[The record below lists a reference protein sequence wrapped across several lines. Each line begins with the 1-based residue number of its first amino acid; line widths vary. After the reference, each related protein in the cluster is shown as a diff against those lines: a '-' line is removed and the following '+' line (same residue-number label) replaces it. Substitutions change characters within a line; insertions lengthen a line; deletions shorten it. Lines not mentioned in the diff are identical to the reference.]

1 MENINQRIEDLENS
15 FKQLN
20 AEQYKTTETLN
31 AVLSELQS
39 LKSSLRKDAAA
50 PQTEVPFVRRST
62 SFVPPA
68 KKQVTAATNTIRK
81 DQLENLIG
89 SNIIN
94 KIGIL
99 VTVVGV
105 FIGAKYAIEKELIS
119 ATTRIILGYGVA
131 AVLCLLAYRLK
142 AKYIDYS
149 AVLMSG
155 SISIIYF
162 ITYIAHSFYQLFPQP
177 IAFGLMLFTTVFVV
191 SMSIWYNRKI
201 IALLGQVG
209 AYAIPFLLSTGNENL
224 PLLYGYLSIIN
235 IGLLFLS
242 FKRDWKLIYQLA
254 FGFSWFIFAFS
265 FLNAKNLAAGFSTNL
280 IFLFVNFIIFY
291 TAFLANKII
300 KKELYALTEI
310 AILLINAIA
319 FFLLG
324 YYLIDNAFDNEDYLT
339 LFTLANA
346 LVHLII
352 GERIKWLKLA
362 DETVTLFILGLGLAF
377 FTLSIPIHFEGNTI
391 TVLWAVEA
399 VFLCYIGFT
408 KKRESYLILSIALLL
423 LTLGSL
429 LIDWKQDYDPDAPIS
444 IATKPFL
451 NANFLSSLFVCICF
465 GIISS
470 LSIKFSLWKNSLV
483 HSILTVAVP
492 FAFILLTYLGIFQE
506 IDLAWNVYMINHV
519 SEALKSCK
527 ILSLQGF
534 SIGYLCFWLWLN
546 WQYFKEKHLAT
557 ILVIVG
563 LYALFIAL
571 IGGLTEISILR
582 DLYVQ
587 KKSGNMLFMLGI
599 RYGYFLLIAA
609 LILGIISNLKTFS
622 PSPKTTISSALIFN
636 TTLLVLLC
644 NEFIHWMDIGGYSNQ
659 YKLGLS
665 IIFAVYA
672 LALVING
679 ISKKLKHIRMG
690 GIILFGITLCK
701 VLFYDLSS
709 LSTISKTIVLIVLG
723 VIMLIASFLYNKFK
737 DSIFGNEAETIADK
751 GL

>member
-15 FKQLN
+15 IKQLN
-20 AEQYKTTETLN
+20 ADQGRTTETLN
-31 AVLSELQS
+31 AVLAELQS
-39 LKSSLRKDAAA
+39 LKTSLQKDAAA
-50 PQTEVPFVRRST
+50 PQAEVPFVRRST
-62 SFVPPA
+62 SFVPPV
-68 KKQVTAATNTIRK
+68 KKQVPASTTNARR

-119 ATTRIILGYGVA
+119 ATTRIILGYGIA
-131 AVLCLLAYRLK
+131 AILCVLAYRLK

-155 SISIIYF
+155 SIAIMYF
-162 ITYIAHSFYQLFPQP
+162 ITYIAHSFYNLFPQP
-177 IAFGLMLFTTVFVV
+177 VAFGLMLFTTIFVV

-242 FKRDWKLIYQLA
+242 FKRDWKLIYEFA
-254 FGFSWFIFAFS
+254 FGFSWFIFFAS
-265 FLNAKNLAAGFSTNL
+265 FLNAKNLAAEFSTNL
-280 IFLFVNFIIFY
+280 IFLLVNFVIFY

-300 KKELYALTEI
+300 KKELYSLPEI
-310 AILLINAIA
+310 SILLINAVA

-324 YYLIDNAFDNEDYLT
+324 YYLINTSFDNKHYLT

-346 LVHLII
+346 LVHLVI
-352 GERIKWLKLA
+352 GDRIRWLKLA
-362 DETVTLFILGLGLAF
+362 DESVTLFILGLGLAF

-399 VFLCYIGFT
+399 VFLCYTGLT

-423 LTLGSL
+423 LTLGSM
-429 LIDWKQDYDPDAPIS
+429 LIDWKQDYAPDATIS
-444 IATKPFL
+444 IATKSFL

-465 GIISS
+465 GVISS
-470 LSIKFSLWKNSLV
+470 LSIKYAKIEQGLV
-483 HSILTVAVP
+483 KTILTVALP
-492 FAFILLTYLGIFQE
+492 LAFILLTYCCIVQE
-506 IDLAWNVYMINHV
+506 IDLAWTVYMINHA
-519 SEALKSCK
+519 SESLNSFKL
-527 ILSLQGF
+527 LSLQGF
-534 SIGYLCFWLWLN
+534 SIGYVSIWLWLN
-546 WQYFKEKHLAT
+546 WQFFKEKHLST
-557 ILVIVG
+557 ILVILG
-563 LYALFIAL
+563 LYALFLAM
-571 IGGLTEISILR
+571 IGGLTEIGILR
-582 DLYVQ
+582 DLYIQ
-587 KKSGNMLFMLGI
+587 NKSANIMSMLGI
-599 RYGYFLLIAA
+599 RYGYFMLIAV
-609 LILGIISNLKTFS
+609 LVLGVISNLKTFL
-622 PSPKTTISSALIFN
+622 PSANITKLIALVFN

-672 LALVING
+672 LALVITG

-737 DSIFGNEAETIADK
+737 DSIFGNEAETMVDK
-751 GL
+751 G

>member
-15 FKQLN
+15 VKQLN
-20 AEQYKTTETLN
+20 AEQGRTTETLN
-31 AVLSELQS
+31 AVLAELQS
-39 LKSSLRKDAAA
+39 LKTSLQKDAAA
-50 PQTEVPFVRRST
+50 QQTEVPFVRRST
-62 SFVPPA
+62 SSVPPPKKQVPPA
-68 KKQVTAATNTIRK
+68 TNNARK

-119 ATTRIILGYGVA
+119 ATTRIILGYGIA
-131 AVLCLLAYRLK
+131 AILCVLAYRLK

-162 ITYIAHSFYQLFPQP
+162 ITYIAHSFYHLFPQP
-177 IAFGLMLFTTVFVV
+177 IAFGLMLFTTAFVV

-242 FKRDWKLIYQLA
+242 FKRDWKLIYQVA
-254 FGFSWFIFAFS
+254 FGFSWFIFFVS
-265 FLNAKNLAAGFSTNL
+265 FVNAKNLAAGFSSNL
-280 IFLFVNFIIFY
+280 IFLLVNFLIFY
-291 TAFLANKII
+291 TAFLVNKMI
-300 KKELYALTEI
+300 KKELYALAEI

-324 YYLIDNAFDNEDYLT
+324 YYLINNAFDNEHFLT
-339 LFTLANA
+339 LFTLGNA
-346 LVHLII
+346 LIHLVI

-362 DETVTLFILGLGLAF
+362 DETVTLFILGLGLTF
-377 FTLSIPIHFEGNTI
+377 FTVSIPIHFEGNTI

-399 VFLCYIGFT
+399 VLLCYIGIT
-408 KKRESYLILSIALLL
+408 KKQEAYQILSIALLL

-429 LIDWKQDYDPDAPIS
+429 LIDWKQDYAVDTPIS
-444 IATKPFL
+444 VAIKPFL

-465 GIISS
+465 GVIGR
-470 LSIKFSLWKNSLV
+470 LSIKYAKIEQGLV
-483 HSILTVAVP
+483 KSVLTVAVP
-492 FAFILLTYLGIFQE
+492 LVFILLTYFNFFQE
-506 IDLAWNVYMINHV
+506 IELGWRIYQISHA
-519 SEALKSCK
+519 SEALNSFKL
-527 ILSLQGF
+527 LSLQGF
-534 SIGYLCFWLWLN
+534 SIGYVSIWLWLN
-546 WQYFKEKHLAT
+546 RQYFKEKHLAT
-557 ILVIVG
+557 ILAIVG

-571 IGGLTEISILR
+571 IGGLTEIGILR
-582 DLYVQ
+582 DLYIQ
-587 KKSGNMLFMLGI
+587 NKSINTVSMLGI

-609 LILGIISNLKTFS
+609 LVLGVTSNLKTFL
-622 PSPKTTISSALIFN
+622 PSPNITKLIALVFN
-636 TTLLVLLC
+636 STLLVLLC
-644 NEFIHWMDIGGYSNQ
+644 NEIIHWMDIGGYSNQ

-672 LALVING
+672 LALVITG

-737 DSIFGNEAETIADK
+737 DSIFGNEAETIVEK
-751 GL
+751 G

>member
-15 FKQLN
+15 LKQLN
-20 AEQYKTTETLN
+20 AEQDRTTETLN
-31 AVLSELQS
+31 MVLAELQS
-39 LKSSLRKDAAA
+39 LKTSLQKDAGS

-68 KKQVTAATNTIRK
+68 KKQVPTATTNFRK

-131 AVLCLLAYRLK
+131 AILCVLAYRLK

-155 SISIIYF
+155 SIAIIYF
-162 ITYIAHSFYQLFPQP
+162 ITYIAHSFYHLFPQP

-209 AYAIPFLLSTGNENL
+209 AYSIPFLLSTGNENL

-242 FKRDWKLIYQLA
+242 FKRDWKIIYQVA
-254 FGFSWFIFAFS
+254 FGFSWFIFLAS
-265 FLNAKNLAAGFSTNL
+265 FVNALNLAIGFTYNL
-280 IFLFVNFIIFY
+280 IFLFINFIIFY

-300 KKELYALTEI
+300 KKELYALSEI

-324 YYLIDNAFDNEDYLT
+324 YYLINNAFDNEHFLT
-339 LFTLANA
+339 LFTLGNA
-346 LVHLII
+346 LIHLVI

-362 DETVTLFILGLGLAF
+362 DESVTLFILGLGLTF
-377 FTLSIPIHFEGNTI
+377 FTVSIPIHFEGNTI

-399 VFLCYIGFT
+399 VLLCYIGIT
-408 KKRESYLILSIALLL
+408 KKREAYLILSIALLF

-429 LIDWKQDYDPDAPIS
+429 LIDWKQDYAPDATIS
-444 IATKPFL
+444 IAIKPFL

-465 GIISS
+465 GVISS
-470 LSIKFSLWKNSLV
+470 LSIKYSQSEQGLV
-483 HSILTVAVP
+483 KSILTAAVP
-492 FAFILLTYLGIFQE
+492 LVFILLTYLNFLQE
-506 IDLAWNVYMINHV
+506 IELGWRIYQINHL
-519 SEALKSCK
+519 SESLNSFKL
-527 ILSLQGF
+527 LSLQGF
-534 SIGYLCFWLWLN
+534 SIGYVSIWLWLN
-546 WQYFKEKHLAT
+546 WQFFKEKHLGT

-571 IGGLTEISILR
+571 IGGLTEIGILR
-582 DLYVQ
+582 DLYIQ
-587 KKSGNMLFMLGI
+587 SKSINTASMLGI

-609 LILGIISNLKTFS
+609 LVLGIAYNLKTFLAS
-622 PSPKTTISSALIFN
+622 ANTTKLIALVFN

-644 NEFIHWMDIGGYSNQ
+644 NEFIYWMDIGGYSNQ

-665 IIFAVYA
+665 IIFALYA
-672 LALVING
+672 LALVITG

-709 LSTISKTIVLIVLG
+709 LSTISKTVVLIVLG

-737 DSIFGNEAETIADK
+737 DSIFGNESETNIDK
-751 GL
+751 N

>member
-1 MENINQRIEDLENS
+1 MMENINQRIEDLENS

-20 AEQYKTTETLN
+20 AEQGRTTETLN
-31 AVLSELQS
+31 AVLAELQS
-39 LKSSLRKDAAA
+39 LKASLQKDAAA

-62 SFVPPA
+62 PLVPPA
-68 KKQVTAATNTIRK
+68 KKQVPTSTSSFRK

-105 FIGAKYAIEKELIS
+105 FIGTKYAIEKELIS

-131 AVLCLLAYRLK
+131 AILCVLAYRLK

-162 ITYIAHSFYQLFPQP
+162 ITYIAHSFYHLFPQP
-177 IAFGLMLFTTVFVV
+177 IAFGLMLFTTAFVV

-242 FKRDWKLIYQLA
+242 FKRDWKLIYQVA
-254 FGFSWFIFAFS
+254 FGFSWFIFLVS
-265 FLNAKNLAAGFSTNL
+265 FVNALNLAVGFSANL

-310 AILLINAIA
+310 AILLINAVA

-324 YYLIDNAFDNEDYLT
+324 YYLINNAFDNEDYLT
-339 LFTLANA
+339 LFTLSNA
-346 LVHLII
+346 LVHIII

-362 DETVTLFILGLGLAF
+362 DETVTPFIFGLGLTF
-377 FTLSIPIHFEGNTI
+377 LTLFIPIHFEGNTI
-391 TVLWAVEA
+391 TVLWVVEA
-399 VFLCYIGFT
+399 VLLCYIGIT
-408 KKRESYLILSIALLL
+408 KNREAYQILSIALLF
-423 LTLGSL
+423 LTMGSL
-429 LIDWKQDYDPDAPIS
+429 LIDWKQDYAPDATIS
-444 IATKPFL
+444 IAIKSFL

-465 GIISS
+465 GIISIF
-470 LSIKFSLWKNSLV
+470 SIKYPQEKQGLV
-483 HSILTVAVP
+483 KSILTAAVP
-492 FAFILLTYLGIFQE
+492 LTFILLTYCCILQE
-506 IDLAWNVYMINHV
+506 IDLAWRVHMINHV
-519 SEALKSCK
+519 SEALNSFKL
-527 ILSLQGF
+527 LSLQGF
-534 SIGYLCFWLWLN
+534 SIGYVSFWLWLN
-546 WQYFKEKHLAT
+546 WQYVKEKHLAT

-571 IGGLTEISILR
+571 IGGLTEIGILR
-582 DLYVQ
+582 DLYIQNKTINTV
-587 KKSGNMLFMLGI
+587 SVLGI

-609 LILGIISNLKTFS
+609 LVLGIASNLKTFLA
-622 PSPKTTISSALIFN
+622 SANITKLIAFVFN
-636 TTLLVLLC
+636 TTLLVMLC

-672 LALVING
+672 LALVITG
-679 ISKKLKHIRMG
+679 ISKKLKHIRIG

-709 LSTISKTIVLIVLG
+709 LSTISKTVVLIVLG

-737 DSIFGNEAETIADK
+737 DSIFGNEAETMVDK
-751 GL
+751 A

>member
-15 FKQLN
+15 VKQLN
-20 AEQYKTTETLN
+20 AEQGRTTETLN
-31 AVLSELQS
+31 IILAELQS
-39 LKSSLRKDAAA
+39 LKASLQKDAAA

-68 KKQVTAATNTIRK
+68 QKQVPTARTSFRK

-119 ATTRIILGYGVA
+119 ATMRIILGYSVA
-131 AVLCLLAYRLK
+131 AILCAFAYRLK

-155 SISIIYF
+155 SIAIMYF
-162 ITYIAHSFYQLFPQP
+162 ITYIAHSFYNLFPQP
-177 IAFGLMLFTTVFVV
+177 FAFGLMLFTTAFVV

-242 FKRDWKLIYQLA
+242 FKRDWKLIYQVA
-254 FGFSWFIFAFS
+254 FGFSWFIFLVS
-265 FLNAKNLAAGFSTNL
+265 FVNALNLAVGFSSNF
-280 IFLFVNFIIFY
+280 IFLFINFIIFY

-300 KKELYALTEI
+300 KKELYALSEI
-310 AILLINAIA
+310 AILLINAIT

-324 YYLIDNAFDNEDYLT
+324 YYLINNAFDNEHFLT
-339 LFTLANA
+339 LFTLGNA
-346 LVHLII
+346 LIHLMI

-362 DETVTLFILGLGLAF
+362 DESVTLFILGLGLAF

-391 TVLWAVEA
+391 TVLWAIEA
-399 VFLCYIGFT
+399 VFLCYTGLT

-429 LIDWKQDYDPDAPIS
+429 LIDWKQDYAPDAAVS
-444 IATKPFL
+444 IATQPFL

-465 GIISS
+465 GVIGS
-470 LSIKFSLWKNSLV
+470 LSIKYPQEKQGLV
-483 HSILTVAVP
+483 KSVLTAAVP
-492 FAFILLTYLGIFQE
+492 LAFILLTYLNFLQE
-506 IDLAWNVYMINHV
+506 IDLAWMVYQINHT
-519 SEALKSCK
+519 SEALNSFKQ
-527 ILSLQGF
+527 LSLQGF
-534 SIGYLCFWLWLN
+534 SIGYVSIWLWLN

-563 LYALFIAL
+563 IYALFIAL
-571 IGGLTEISILR
+571 IGGLTEIGILR
-582 DLYVQ
+582 DLYLQQ
-587 KKSGNMLFMLGI
+587 KSSNTVSLLGI
-599 RYGYFLLIAA
+599 RYGFFLLISGLVVGMA
-609 LILGIISNLKTFS
+609 SNLKSFL
-622 PSPKTTISSALIFN
+622 PSPNITKLTAFVFN
-636 TTLLVLLC
+636 STLLVLLC

-672 LALVING
+672 LALVITG

-737 DSIFGNEAETIADK
+737 DSIFGNEAETMVDN
-751 GL
+751 G

>member
-15 FKQLN
+15 IQQLN
-20 AEQYKTTETLN
+20 AEQGRTTETLN
-31 AVLSELQS
+31 AVLAELQS
-39 LKSSLRKDAAA
+39 LKASLQKDAAA
-50 PQTEVPFVRRST
+50 PQTEVPFVRRSAP
-62 SFVPPA
+62 FVPPA
-68 KKQVTAATNTIRK
+68 KKQVSVATTNARK

-119 ATTRIILGYGVA
+119 ATMRIILGYGVA

-142 AKYIDYS
+142 AKYLDYS

-155 SISIIYF
+155 SISIMYF
-162 ITYIAHSFYQLFPQP
+162 ITYIAHSFYNLFPQP
-177 IAFGLMLFTTVFVV
+177 IAFGLMLFTTAFVV

-242 FKRDWKLIYQLA
+242 FKRDWKLIYQVA
-254 FGFSWFIFAFS
+254 FGFSWFIFLGAFV
-265 FLNAKNLAAGFSTNL
+265 NALNLAVGFTYNL
-280 IFLFVNFIIFY
+280 IFLFLNFIIFY
-291 TAFLANKII
+291 TAFLVNKII
-300 KKELYALTEI
+300 KKELYALAEI
-310 AILLINAIA
+310 AVLLINAVA
-319 FFLLG
+319 FYLLG
-324 YYLIDNAFDNEDYLT
+324 YYLINNAFDNEHYLT
-339 LFTLANA
+339 LFTLGNA
-346 LVHLII
+346 LIHLVI

-362 DETVTLFILGLGLAF
+362 DETVTLFILGLGLTF
-377 FTLSIPIHFEGNTI
+377 FTVSIPIHFEGNTI

-399 VFLCYIGFT
+399 VFLCYTGLT

-429 LIDWKQDYDPDAPIS
+429 FIDWKQDYAVDASIS
-444 IATKPFL
+444 IAIKPFL
-451 NANFLSSLFVCICF
+451 NANFLSSFFVCICI
-465 GIISS
+465 GVIGR
-470 LSIKFSLWKNSLV
+470 LSIKYPKVEQGLV
-483 HSILTVAVP
+483 KSVFTVAVP
-492 FAFILLTYLGIFQE
+492 LAFILLTYLNFLQE
-506 IDLAWNVYMINHV
+506 IDLAWTVYQINHA
-519 SEALKSCK
+519 SDALNSFKQ
-527 ILSLQGF
+527 LSLQGF
-534 SIGYLCFWLWLN
+534 SIGYVSIWLWLN

-563 LYALFIAL
+563 IYTLFIAL
-571 IGGLTEISILR
+571 IGGLMEIGILR
-582 DLYVQ
+582 DFYLQ
-587 KKSGNMLFMLGI
+587 KKTGNVLTMLGS
-599 RYGYFLLIAA
+599 RYVFFLLLAA
-609 LILGIISNLKTFS
+609 MISGIVFNLKTFL
-622 PSPKTTISSALIFN
+622 PSPNTTKISALIFN
-636 TTLLVLLC
+636 STLLVLLC
-644 NEFIHWMDIGGYSNQ
+644 DEFIHWMDIGGYSNQ

-672 LALVING
+672 LALVITG

-709 LSTISKTIVLIVLG
+709 LSTISKTIVLIALG

-737 DSIFGNEAETIADK
+737 DSIFGDEIQLNK
-751 GL
+751 

>member
-1 MENINQRIEDLENS
+1 MEDINQRFEDLENS
-15 FKQLN
+15 VKQLN
-20 AEQYKTTETLN
+20 AEQGRTTETLN
-31 AVLSELQS
+31 AVLAELQS
-39 LKSSLRKDAAA
+39 LKTSLQKDAAS
-50 PQTEVPFVRRST
+50 PQAEVPFVRRST

-68 KKQVTAATNTIRK
+68 KKQVPTTTTNVRK

-119 ATTRIILGYGVA
+119 ATTRIILGYGIA
-131 AVLCLLAYRLK
+131 AILCVLAYRLK

-162 ITYIAHSFYQLFPQP
+162 ITYIAHSFYHLFSQP
-177 IAFGLMLFTTVFVV
+177 IAFGLMLATTVFVV

-242 FKRDWKLIYQLA
+242 FKRDWKLIYEFA
-254 FGFSWFIFAFS
+254 FGFSWFIFVVS
-265 FLNAKNLAAGFSTNL
+265 FLNAKDLAAGFSSNI
-280 IFLFVNFIIFY
+280 IFLIVNFIIFY
-291 TAFLANKII
+291 TAFLVNKII
-300 KKELYALTEI
+300 KKELYALSEI
-310 AILLINAIA
+310 SILLINAVA

-324 YYLIDNAFDNEDYLT
+324 YYAINTSFDNKHYLT
-339 LFTLANA
+339 LFTLVNA

-391 TVLWAVEA
+391 TVLWGVEA
-399 VFLCYIGFT
+399 VFLCYTGFT

-429 LIDWKQDYDPDAPIS
+429 LIDWKQDYAADATIS
-444 IATKPFL
+444 IATKSFL

-465 GIISS
+465 GVISS
-470 LSIKFSLWKNSLV
+470 LSIKYSLGKQGLV
-483 HSILTVAVP
+483 KSVLTVAVP
-492 FAFILLTYLGIFQE
+492 LVFILLTYLNFFQE
-506 IDLAWNVYMINHV
+506 IELGWRIYQISHA
-519 SEALKSCK
+519 SESLNSFKL
-527 ILSLQGF
+527 LSLLGF
-534 SIGYLCFWLWLN
+534 SIGYVSIWLWLN
-546 WQYFKEKHLAT
+546 WQFFKEKHLST

-563 LYALFIAL
+563 LYALFVAL
-571 IGGLTEISILR
+571 IGGLTEIGILR
-582 DLYVQ
+582 DLYIQQ
-587 KKSGNMLFMLGI
+587 KNGNALSMLGI
-599 RYGYFLLIAA
+599 RYGYLLLIAM
-609 LILGIISNLKTFS
+609 LLLGIISNLKRFL
-622 PSPKTTISSALIFN
+622 PSPNITKLIALIFN
-636 TTLLVLLC
+636 STLLVLLC
-644 NEFIHWMDIGGYSNQ
+644 NEFIHWMDIGGFTNE

-672 LALVING
+672 LAMIITG
-679 ISKKLKHIRMG
+679 ISKKMKHIRMG
-690 GIILFGITLCK
+690 GIILCGITLCK
-701 VLFYDLSS
+701 VLFYDLAS

-737 DSIFGNEAETIADK
+737 DSIFGNEAETMVDNS
-751 GL
+751 

>member
-1 MENINQRIEDLENS
+1 MENINQRIADLENS

-20 AEQYKTTETLN
+20 AEQGRTTETLN
-31 AVLSELQS
+31 MVLAELQS
-39 LKSSLRKDAAA
+39 LKASLQKDAAA
-50 PQTEVPFVRRST
+50 PQAEVPFVRRST

-68 KKQVTAATNTIRK
+68 KKQEATATTHARK

-119 ATTRIILGYGVA
+119 ATTRIVLGYGIA

-162 ITYIAHSFYQLFPQP
+162 ITYIAHSFYHLFPQP
-177 IAFGLMLFTTVFVV
+177 IAFGLMLFTTAFVV

-242 FKRDWKLIYQLA
+242 FKREWKLIYQVA
-254 FGFSWFIFAFS
+254 FGFSWFIFLVS
-265 FLNAKNLAAGFSTNL
+265 FVNALNLAVGFSANL

-310 AILLINAIA
+310 AILLINAIT

-324 YYLIDNAFDNEDYLT
+324 YYLINNAFDNENFLT

-346 LVHLII
+346 LVHVVI
-352 GERIKWLKLA
+352 GGWIKRLKLA
-362 DETVTLFILGLGLAF
+362 DVTVTLFILGLGLTF
-377 FTLSIPIHFEGNTI
+377 LTLSIPIHFEGNTI
-391 TVLWAVEA
+391 TVLWAIEA
-399 VFLCYIGFT
+399 VFLCYTGLSKT
-408 KKRESYLILSIALLL
+408 REIYMILSIALLL
-423 LTLGSL
+423 LTMGSL
-429 LIDWKQDYDPDAPIS
+429 FIDWKQDYAPDAPIS
-444 IATKPFL
+444 IAIKPFL

-465 GIISS
+465 GIISIF
-470 LSIKFSLWKNSLV
+470 SIKYPQEKQGLV
-483 HSILTVAVP
+483 KSILTAAVP
-492 FAFILLTYLGIFQE
+492 LTFILLTYCCILQE
-506 IDLAWNVYMINHV
+506 IDLAWRVHMINHV
-519 SEALKSCK
+519 SEALNSFKL
-527 ILSLQGF
+527 LSLQGF
-534 SIGYLCFWLWLN
+534 SIGYVSFWLWLN
-546 WQYFKEKHLAT
+546 WQYVKEKHLAT

-571 IGGLTEISILR
+571 IGGLTEIGILR
-582 DLYVQ
+582 DLYIQNKTINTVP
-587 KKSGNMLFMLGI
+587 LLGI

-609 LILGIISNLKTFS
+609 LVLGIASNLKTFLA
-622 PSPKTTISSALIFN
+622 SANITKLIAFVFN
-636 TTLLVLLC
+636 TTLLVMLC

-672 LALVING
+672 LALVITG
-679 ISKKLKHIRMG
+679 ISKKLKHIRIG

-709 LSTISKTIVLIVLG
+709 LSTISKTVVLIVLG

-737 DSIFGNEAETIADK
+737 DSIFGNEAETIVDK
-751 GL
+751 S

>member
-15 FKQLN
+15 IKQLN
-20 AEQYKTTETLN
+20 ADQGRTTETLN
-31 AVLSELQS
+31 MVLAELQS
-39 LKSSLRKDAAA
+39 LKASLRKDVAA
-50 PQTEVPFVRRST
+50 PQTEVPFVRRSNP
-62 SFVPPA
+62 FVPPA
-68 KKQVTAATNTIRK
+68 KKQVQTTATYFRK

-119 ATTRIILGYGVA
+119 ATMRIILGYGFA
-131 AVLCLLAYRLK
+131 GILCVLAYRLK

-155 SISIIYF
+155 SIAIMYF
-162 ITYIAHSFYQLFPQP
+162 ITYIAHSFYHLFPQSV
-177 IAFGLMLFTTVFVV
+177 AFGMMLFTTAFVV

-242 FKRDWKLIYQLA
+242 FKRDWKLIYQFA
-254 FGFSWFIFAFS
+254 FGFSWFIFLAS
-265 FLNAKNLAAGFSTNL
+265 FLNAKNLAAEFSSNL
-280 IFLFVNFIIFY
+280 IFLLVNFVIFY
-291 TAFLANKII
+291 TAFLVNKII
-300 KKELYALTEI
+300 KKELYALPEI
-310 AILLINAIA
+310 SILLINAVA

-324 YYLIDNAFDNEDYLT
+324 YYLIDTSFDNKHYLT

-346 LVHLII
+346 LVHLVI
-352 GERIKWLKLA
+352 GDRIRWLKLA

-391 TVLWAVEA
+391 TVLWAIEA
-399 VFLCYIGFT
+399 AFLCYTGY
-408 KKRESYLILSIALLL
+408 KKQREEYQILSIALLL

-429 LIDWKQDYDPDAPIS
+429 LIDWKQDYAPDATIS
-444 IATKPFL
+444 IATKSFL

-465 GIISS
+465 GVISS
-470 LSIKFSLWKNSLV
+470 LSIKYSFGKQGLV
-483 HSILTVAVP
+483 KSVLTVAVP
-492 FAFILLTYLGIFQE
+492 LAFILLTYLNFLQE
-506 IDLAWNVYMINHV
+506 IELGWRIYQIGHA
-519 SEALKSCK
+519 SESLNSFKL
-527 ILSLQGF
+527 LSLQGF
-534 SIGYLCFWLWLN
+534 SIGYASIWLWLN
-546 WQYFKEKHLAT
+546 WQFFKEKHLST

-563 LYALFIAL
+563 VYALFIAL
-571 IGGLTEISILR
+571 IGGLTEIGILR
-582 DLYVQ
+582 DLYIQ
-587 KKSGNMLFMLGI
+587 QKSGNTLSMLGI
-599 RYGYFLLIAA
+599 RYGYLLLIAVLLA
-609 LILGIISNLKTFS
+609 GIASNLKRFL
-622 PSPKTTISSALIFN
+622 PSSNATKLSALIVN
-636 TTLLVLLC
+636 ATLLVLLC
-644 NEFIHWMDIGGYSNQ
+644 NEFIHWMDIGGFSNE

-672 LALVING
+672 LALVITG

-709 LSTISKTIVLIVLG
+709 LSTISKTVVLIVLG
-723 VIMLIASFLYNKFK
+723 TIMLIASFLYNKFK
-737 DSIFGNEAETIADK
+737 DSIFGNEAETMVDN
-751 GL
+751 G

>member
-1 MENINQRIEDLENS
+1 MENINQRIDDLENS
-15 FKQLN
+15 VKQLN
-20 AEQYKTTETLN
+20 AEQGRTTEMLN
-31 AVLSELQS
+31 AVLAELQS
-39 LKSSLRKDAAA
+39 LKTSLQKDAAA
-50 PQTEVPFVRRST
+50 QQTEVPFVRRST
-62 SFVPPA
+62 SFVLPA
-68 KKQVTAATNTIRK
+68 KKQVPTATNSFRK

-119 ATTRIILGYGVA
+119 ATTRIILGYSVA

-155 SISIIYF
+155 AIAIIYF
-162 ITYIAHSFYQLFPQP
+162 ITYIAHSFYHLFPQP

-242 FKRDWKLIYQLA
+242 FKRDWKLIYEFA

-265 FLNAKNLAAGFSTNL
+265 FLNAKNLATGFTSNI
-280 IFLFVNFIIFY
+280 IFLLVNFIIFY

-300 KKELYALTEI
+300 KKELYSIAEI
-310 AILLINAIA
+310 GILLINAVA

-324 YYLIDNAFDNEDYLT
+324 YYLINNAFDNEHFLT
-339 LFTLANA
+339 LFTLGNA
-346 LVHLII
+346 LIHLVI
-352 GERIKWLKLA
+352 GERIRWLKLA
-362 DETVTLFILGLGLAF
+362 DETVTLFILGLGLTF
-377 FTLSIPIHFEGNTI
+377 FTVSIPIHFEGNTI
-391 TVLWAVEA
+391 TALWAVEA
-399 VFLCYIGFT
+399 VFLSYIGFT
-408 KKRESYLILSIALLL
+408 KKRETYHILSIALLL

-429 LIDWKQDYDPDAPIS
+429 LIDWKQDYVADSTIS
-444 IATKPFL
+444 IATQPFL

-465 GIISS
+465 GVIGK
-470 LSIKFSLWKNSLV
+470 LSIKYPQEKQGLV
-483 HSILTVAVP
+483 KSVLTVAVP
-492 FAFILLTYLGIFQE
+492 LAFILLTYLNFLQE
-506 IDLAWNVYMINHV
+506 IELGWRIYQISHA
-519 SEALKSCK
+519 SEALNSFKL
-527 ILSLQGF
+527 LSLQGF
-534 SIGYLCFWLWLN
+534 SIGYVSIWLWLN
-546 WQYFKEKHLAT
+546 WQFFKEKHLAT

-571 IGGLTEISILR
+571 IGGLTEIGILR
-582 DLYVQ
+582 DLYLQ
-587 KKSGNMLFMLGI
+587 QNSGKTLSMLGI

-609 LILGIISNLKTFS
+609 LVLGITSNLKTFL
-622 PSPKTTISSALIFN
+622 PSQNTTKLIALVFN
-636 TTLLVLLC
+636 STLLVLLC

-672 LALVING
+672 LSMVITG

-709 LSTISKTIVLIVLG
+709 LSTISKTVVLIVLG

-737 DSIFGNEAETIADK
+737 DSIFGNETETMVDK
-751 GL
+751 S

>member
-1 MENINQRIEDLENS
+1 MENINQRIDDLENS
-15 FKQLN
+15 VKQLN
-20 AEQYKTTETLN
+20 AEQGRTTETLN
-31 AVLSELQS
+31 AVLAELQS
-39 LKSSLRKDAAA
+39 LKTSLQKDAAA
-50 PQTEVPFVRRST
+50 QQTEVPFVRRST
-62 SFVPPA
+62 SSVPPPKKQVPPA
-68 KKQVTAATNTIRK
+68 TTNARK

-119 ATTRIILGYGVA
+119 ATTRIILGYSVA

-155 SISIIYF
+155 AIAIIYF
-162 ITYIAHSFYQLFPQP
+162 ITYIAHSFYHLFPQP

-242 FKRDWKLIYQLA
+242 FKRDWKLIYEFA

-265 FLNAKNLAAGFSTNL
+265 FLIAKNLATGFTSNI
-280 IFLFVNFIIFY
+280 IFLLVNFIIFY

-300 KKELYALTEI
+300 KKELYSIAEI
-310 AILLINAIA
+310 GILLINAVA

-324 YYLIDNAFDNEDYLT
+324 YYLINNAFDNEHFLT
-339 LFTLANA
+339 LFTLGNA
-346 LVHLII
+346 LIHLVI
-352 GERIKWLKLA
+352 GERIRWLKLA
-362 DETVTLFILGLGLAF
+362 DETVTLFILGLGLTF
-377 FTLSIPIHFEGNTI
+377 FTVSIPIHFEGNTI
-391 TVLWAVEA
+391 TALWAVEA
-399 VFLCYIGFT
+399 VFLSYIGFT
-408 KKRESYLILSIALLL
+408 KKRETYHILSIALLL

-429 LIDWKQDYDPDAPIS
+429 LIDWKQDYVADSTIS
-444 IATKPFL
+444 IATQPFL

-465 GIISS
+465 GVIGK
-470 LSIKFSLWKNSLV
+470 LSIKYPQEKQGLV
-483 HSILTVAVP
+483 KSVLTVAVP
-492 FAFILLTYLGIFQE
+492 LAFILLTYLNFLQE
-506 IDLAWNVYMINHV
+506 IELGWRIYQISHA
-519 SEALKSCK
+519 SEALNSFKL
-527 ILSLQGF
+527 LSLQGF
-534 SIGYLCFWLWLN
+534 SIGYVSIWLWLN
-546 WQYFKEKHLAT
+546 WQFFKEKHLAT

-571 IGGLTEISILR
+571 IGGLTEIGILR
-582 DLYVQ
+582 DLYLQ
-587 KKSGNMLFMLGI
+587 QNSGKTLSMLGI

-609 LILGIISNLKTFS
+609 LVLGITSNLKTFL
-622 PSPKTTISSALIFN
+622 PSQNTTKLIALVFN
-636 TTLLVLLC
+636 STLLVLLC

-672 LALVING
+672 LSMVITG

-709 LSTISKTIVLIVLG
+709 LSTISKTVVLIVLG

-737 DSIFGNEAETIADK
+737 DSIFGNETETMVDK
-751 GL
+751 S

>member
-20 AEQYKTTETLN
+20 AEHSKTTETLN

-39 LKSSLRKDAAA
+39 LKASLQKNVAAA
-50 PQTEVPFVRRST
+50 QTEVPFVRRSAPFIHST
-62 SFVPPA
+62 
-68 KKQVTAATNTIRK
+68 KKQVPAATTHVRK

-99 VTVVGV
+99 VTIVGV

-119 ATTRIILGYGVA
+119 PTTRIILGYGVA

-142 AKYIDYS
+142 TKYIDFS

-155 SISIIYF
+155 SISIMYF
-162 ITYIAHSFYQLFPQP
+162 ITYIAHSFYNLFPQP
-177 IAFGLMLFTTVFVV
+177 VAFGLMLFTTAFVV

-235 IGLLFLS
+235 IGLLVLS
-242 FKRDWKLIYQLA
+242 FKRDWKLIYQVA
-254 FGFSWFIFAFS
+254 FGFSWFIFLVSFVNAKTLSEGFS
-265 FLNAKNLAAGFSTNL
+265 FNL

-300 KKELYALTEI
+300 KKELYALSEI
-310 AILLINAIA
+310 AVLLINAVA

-324 YYLIDNAFDNEDYLT
+324 YYLINSAFDNEHYLT

-346 LVHLII
+346 LVHLLI
-352 GERIKWLKLA
+352 GERIKWMKLV
-362 DETVTLFILGLGLAF
+362 DETVTLFIIGLALAF
-377 FTLSIPIHFEGNTI
+377 FTVSIPVAFHGNTI
-391 TVLWAVEA
+391 TVLWATEA
-399 VFLCYIGFT
+399 AFLCHTGYR
-408 KKRESYLILSIALLL
+408 KKREEYLILSIALLL

-429 LIDWKQDYDPDAPIS
+429 FIDWKQDYDPETTIS
-444 IATKPFL
+444 IATKSFL
-451 NANFLSSLFVCICF
+451 NANFLSSLFVCFCF
-465 GIISS
+465 GVISR
-470 LSIKFSLWKNSLV
+470 LSIKHALGKNSLV
-483 HSILTVAVP
+483 HSGLTVAVP

-506 IDLAWNVYMINHV
+506 IDLAWTVYRLNHT
-519 SEALKSCK
+519 SDALNSFRL
-527 ILSLQGF
+527 LSLQGF
-534 SIGYLCFWLWLN
+534 SIGYVSIWLWLN

-571 IGGLTEISILR
+571 IGGLTEIGILR
-582 DLYVQ
+582 DLYLQ
-587 KKSGNMLFMLGI
+587 NKGGNASTMLGI
-599 RYGYFLLIAA
+599 RYGYFLLLAG
-609 LILGIISNLKTFS
+609 LMMGIVSNLKTFL
-622 PSPKTTISSALIFN
+622 PSPNTTKIGAIIFN
-636 TTLLVLLC
+636 STLLVLLC

-672 LALVING
+672 LALVITG
-679 ISKKLKHIRMG
+679 IKKKLKHIRID

-701 VLFYDLSS
+701 VLFYDLAS
-709 LSTISKTIVLIVLG
+709 LSTISKTVVLIVLG

-737 DSIFGNEAETIADK
+737 DSIFGDEIQLNK
-751 GL
+751 

>member
-15 FKQLN
+15 VKQLN
-20 AEQYKTTETLN
+20 AEQGRTTETLN
-31 AVLSELQS
+31 AVLAELQS
-39 LKSSLRKDAAA
+39 LKASLQKDAAS

-68 KKQVTAATNTIRK
+68 KKQVPATTTNVRK

-105 FIGAKYAIEKELIS
+105 FIGAKYAIEIELIS
-119 ATTRIILGYGVA
+119 ATTRIILGYSVA

-155 SISIIYF
+155 AIAIIYF
-162 ITYIAHSFYQLFPQP
+162 ITYIAHSFYHLFPQP

-242 FKRDWKLIYQLA
+242 FKRDWKLIYQVA
-254 FGFSWFIFAFS
+254 FGFSWLIFLVS
-265 FLNAKNLAAGFSTNL
+265 FLNAKNLAAGFSANI
-280 IFLFVNFIIFY
+280 IFLLINFIIFY
-291 TAFLANKII
+291 TAFLVNKII
-300 KKELYALTEI
+300 KKELYALSEI
-310 AILLINAIA
+310 SILLINAIA

-324 YYLIDNAFDNEDYLT
+324 YYLINNAFDNEHFLT
-339 LFTLANA
+339 LFTLGNA
-346 LVHLII
+346 LIHLVI
-352 GERIKWLKLA
+352 GERIRWLKLA
-362 DETVTLFILGLGLAF
+362 DETVTLFILGLGLTF
-377 FTLSIPIHFEGNTI
+377 FTVSIPIHFKGNTI

-399 VFLCYIGFT
+399 VFLFYTGIA
-408 KKRESYLILSIALLL
+408 KKREAYQILSIALLL

-429 LIDWKQDYDPDAPIS
+429 LIDWKQDYAADSTIS
-444 IATKPFL
+444 IATQPFL

-465 GIISS
+465 GVIGS
-470 LSIKFSLWKNSLV
+470 LSIKYPQEKQGLV
-483 HSILTVAVP
+483 KSVLTAAVP
-492 FAFILLTYLGIFQE
+492 LAFIVLTYLNFLQE
-506 IDLAWNVYMINHV
+506 IDLAWRIYQINHA
-519 SEALKSCK
+519 SESLNSFKL
-527 ILSLQGF
+527 LSLQGF
-534 SIGYLCFWLWLN
+534 SIGYLSVWLWLN
-546 WQYFKEKHLAT
+546 WQFFKEKHLAT
-557 ILVIVG
+557 ILAIVG

-571 IGGLTEISILR
+571 IGGLTEIGILR
-582 DLYVQ
+582 DLYIQ
-587 KKSGNMLFMLGI
+587 NKSINIVSMLGI

-609 LILGIISNLKTFS
+609 LVLGVTSNLKTFL
-622 PSPKTTISSALIFN
+622 PSANITKLIALVFN

-644 NEFIHWMDIGGYSNQ
+644 NEIIHWMDIGGYSNQ

-672 LALVING
+672 LALVITG

-737 DSIFGNEAETIADK
+737 DSIFGNETETMVDK
-751 GL
+751 S

>member
-15 FKQLN
+15 VKQLN
-20 AEQYKTTETLN
+20 AEQGRTTETLN
-31 AVLSELQS
+31 AVLVELQS
-39 LKSSLRKDAAA
+39 LKASLQKDAAA

-62 SFVPPA
+62 PFVPPA
-68 KKQVTAATNTIRK
+68 KKQEPAATTNARR

-119 ATTRIILGYGVA
+119 ATTRIILGYSVA

-162 ITYIAHSFYQLFPQP
+162 ITYIAHSFYHLFPQP
-177 IAFGLMLFTTVFVV
+177 IAFGLMLFTTAFVV

-242 FKRDWKLIYQLA
+242 FKRDWKLIYQVA
-254 FGFSWFIFAFS
+254 FGFSWFIFFAS
-265 FLNAKNLAAGFSTNL
+265 FANAYLAVGFSSNF
-280 IFLFVNFIIFY
+280 IFLFINFIIFY

-300 KKELYALTEI
+300 KKELYALAEI
-310 AILLINAIA
+310 AILLINAIT

-324 YYLIDNAFDNEDYLT
+324 YYLINNAFDNEHYLT
-339 LFTLANA
+339 LFTLGNA
-346 LVHLII
+346 LIHLVI

-362 DETVTLFILGLGLAF
+362 DETVTLFILGLGLTF
-377 FTLSIPIHFEGNTI
+377 FTVSIPIHFEGNTI
-391 TVLWAVEA
+391 TVLWTVEA
-399 VFLCYIGFT
+399 VLLCYIGIT
-408 KKRESYLILSIALLL
+408 KKREAYQILSIALLL

-429 LIDWKQDYDPDAPIS
+429 LIDWKQDYAPDATIS
-444 IATKPFL
+444 NAIKPFL

-465 GIISS
+465 GVISR
-470 LSIKFSLWKNSLV
+470 LSIKYAKIEQGLV
-483 HSILTVAVP
+483 KSVLTAAVP
-492 FAFILLTYLGIFQE
+492 LAFILLTYLNFLQE
-506 IDLAWNVYMINHV
+506 IELGWRIYQISHA
-519 SEALKSCK
+519 SESLNSFKL
-527 ILSLQGF
+527 LSLQGF
-534 SIGYLCFWLWLN
+534 SIGYVSIWLWLN
-546 WQYFKEKHLAT
+546 WQFFKEKHLGT

-563 LYALFIAL
+563 IYALFIAL
-571 IGGLTEISILR
+571 IGGLTEIGILR
-582 DLYVQ
+582 DLHLQ
-587 KKSGNMLFMLGI
+587 QNSENTLSMLGI

-609 LILGIISNLKTFS
+609 LVLGITSNLKTFLLS
-622 PSPKTTISSALIFN
+622 PNTTKLTALVFN
-636 TTLLVLLC
+636 STLLVLLC

-672 LALVING
+672 LALVITG

-709 LSTISKTIVLIVLG
+709 LSTISKTVVLIVLG

-737 DSIFGNEAETIADK
+737 DSIFGNETETNVDK
-751 GL
+751 G

>member
-15 FKQLN
+15 VKQLN
-20 AEQYKTTETLN
+20 AEQGRTTETLN
-31 AVLSELQS
+31 AVLAELQS
-39 LKSSLRKDAAA
+39 LKTSLQKDAAA
-50 PQTEVPFVRRST
+50 QQTEVPFVRRST
-62 SFVPPA
+62 SFVPPP
-68 KKQVTAATNTIRK
+68 KKQVPPATTNARK

-119 ATTRIILGYGVA
+119 ATTRIILGYGIA
-131 AVLCLLAYRLK
+131 AILCVLAYRLK

-162 ITYIAHSFYQLFPQP
+162 ITYIAHSFYHLFPQP
-177 IAFGLMLFTTVFVV
+177 IAFGLMLFTTAFVV

-242 FKRDWKLIYQLA
+242 FKRDWKLIYQVA
-254 FGFSWFIFAFS
+254 FGFSWFIFFVS
-265 FLNAKNLAAGFSTNL
+265 FINAKNLAAGFSSNL
-280 IFLFVNFIIFY
+280 IFLLVNFLIFY
-291 TAFLANKII
+291 TAFLLNKII
-300 KKELYALTEI
+300 KKELYALSEI
-310 AILLINAIA
+310 AILLINAVA

-324 YYLIDNAFDNEDYLT
+324 YYLINNAFDNEHYLT
-339 LFTLANA
+339 LFTLGNA
-346 LVHLII
+346 LIHLVI

-362 DETVTLFILGLGLAF
+362 DETVSLFILGLGLTF
-377 FTLSIPIHFEGNTI
+377 FTVSIPIHFEGNTI

-399 VFLCYIGFT
+399 VFLCYTGLT
-408 KKRESYLILSIALLL
+408 KKRETYLILSIALLL

-429 LIDWKQDYDPDAPIS
+429 LIDWKQDYAPDAAIS
-444 IATKPFL
+444 IATQPFL

-465 GIISS
+465 CVIGS
-470 LSIKFSLWKNSLV
+470 LSIKYPQEKQGLV
-483 HSILTVAVP
+483 KSVLTAAVP
-492 FAFILLTYLGIFQE
+492 LAFILLTYLNFLQE
-506 IDLAWNVYMINHV
+506 IELGWRIYQINHA
-519 SEALKSCK
+519 SESLNSFKL
-527 ILSLQGF
+527 LSMQGF
-534 SIGYLCFWLWLN
+534 SIGYLSVWLWLN
-546 WQYFKEKHLAT
+546 WQFFKEKHLAT
-557 ILVIVG
+557 ILAIVG

-571 IGGLTEISILR
+571 IGGLTEIGILR
-582 DLYVQ
+582 DLYIQ
-587 KKSGNMLFMLGI
+587 NKSINTVSMLGI

-609 LILGIISNLKTFS
+609 LVVGVTSNLKTFL
-622 PSPKTTISSALIFN
+622 PSPNITKLIALVFN

-644 NEFIHWMDIGGYSNQ
+644 NEIIHWMDIGGYSNQ

-672 LALVING
+672 LALVITG

-701 VLFYDLSS
+701 LLFYDLSS

-737 DSIFGNEAETIADK
+737 DSIFGNETETMVDK
-751 GL
+751 S

>member
-15 FKQLN
+15 VKQLN
-20 AEQYKTTETLN
+20 AEQGRTTETLN
-31 AVLSELQS
+31 AVLAELQS
-39 LKSSLRKDAAA
+39 LKTSLQKDAAA
-50 PQTEVPFVRRST
+50 QQTEVPFVRRSI
-62 SFVPPA
+62 SFVPPP
-68 KKQVTAATNTIRK
+68 KKQVPPATTNARK

-119 ATTRIILGYGVA
+119 ATTRIILGYSVA

-155 SISIIYF
+155 AIAIIYF
-162 ITYIAHSFYQLFPQP
+162 ITYIAHSFYHLFPQP

-242 FKRDWKLIYQLA
+242 FKRDWKLIYEFA

-265 FLNAKNLAAGFSTNL
+265 FLIAKNLATGFTSNI
-280 IFLFVNFIIFY
+280 IFLLVNFIIFY

-300 KKELYALTEI
+300 KKELYSIAEI
-310 AILLINAIA
+310 GILLINAVA

-324 YYLIDNAFDNEDYLT
+324 YYLINNAFDNEHFLT
-339 LFTLANA
+339 LFTLGNA
-346 LVHLII
+346 LIHLVI
-352 GERIKWLKLA
+352 GERIRWLKLA
-362 DETVTLFILGLGLAF
+362 DETVTLFILGLGLTF
-377 FTLSIPIHFEGNTI
+377 FTVSIPIHFEGNTI
-391 TVLWAVEA
+391 TALWAVEA
-399 VFLCYIGFT
+399 VFLSYIGFT
-408 KKRESYLILSIALLL
+408 KKRETYHILSIALLL

-429 LIDWKQDYDPDAPIS
+429 LIDWKQDYVADSTIS
-444 IATKPFL
+444 IATQPFL

-465 GIISS
+465 GVIGK
-470 LSIKFSLWKNSLV
+470 LSIKYPQEKQGLV
-483 HSILTVAVP
+483 KSVLTVAVP
-492 FAFILLTYLGIFQE
+492 LAFILLTYLNFLQE
-506 IDLAWNVYMINHV
+506 IELGWRIYQISHA
-519 SEALKSCK
+519 SEALNSFKL
-527 ILSLQGF
+527 LSLQGF
-534 SIGYLCFWLWLN
+534 SIGYVSIWLWLN
-546 WQYFKEKHLAT
+546 WQFFKEKHLAT

-571 IGGLTEISILR
+571 IGGLTEIGILR
-582 DLYVQ
+582 DLYLQ
-587 KKSGNMLFMLGI
+587 QNSGKTLSMLGI

-609 LILGIISNLKTFS
+609 LVLGITSNLKTFL
-622 PSPKTTISSALIFN
+622 PSQNTTKLIALVFN
-636 TTLLVLLC
+636 STLLVLLC

-672 LALVING
+672 LSMVITG

-709 LSTISKTIVLIVLG
+709 LSTISKTVVLIVLG

-737 DSIFGNEAETIADK
+737 DSIFGNETETMVDK
-751 GL
+751 S

>member
-15 FKQLN
+15 LKQLN
-20 AEQYKTTETLN
+20 AEQGRTTETLN
-31 AVLSELQS
+31 AVLAELQS
-39 LKSSLRKDAAA
+39 LKASMQKDTAAA
-50 PQTEVPFVRRST
+50 QTEVPFVRRST
-62 SFVPPA
+62 PFVPPA
-68 KKQVTAATNTIRK
+68 KKQEAAATTHARR

-99 VTVVGV
+99 VTVIGV

-119 ATTRIILGYGVA
+119 PTTRIILGYSIA

-142 AKYIDYS
+142 SKYIDYS

-162 ITYIAHSFYQLFPQP
+162 ITYIAHSFYHLFPQP
-177 IAFGLMLFTTVFVV
+177 VAFGLMLFTTVFVV

-242 FKRDWKLIYQLA
+242 FKRDWKLIYQVA
-254 FGFSWFIFAFS
+254 FGFSWFIFFAS
-265 FLNAKNLAAGFSTNL
+265 FANAYLAVGFSSNF
-280 IFLFVNFIIFY
+280 IFLFINFIIFY

-300 KKELYALTEI
+300 KKELYALAEI
-310 AILLINAIA
+310 AILLINAIT

-324 YYLIDNAFDNEDYLT
+324 YYLINNAFDNDHYLT
-339 LFTLANA
+339 LFTLGNA
-346 LVHLII
+346 LIHLLI

-362 DETVTLFILGLGLAF
+362 DETVTLFILGLGLTF
-377 FTLSIPIHFEGNTI
+377 FTVSIPIHFEGNTI

-399 VFLCYIGFT
+399 VLLCYIGIT
-408 KKRESYLILSIALLL
+408 KKREAYLILSIALLF

-429 LIDWKQDYDPDAPIS
+429 LIDWKQDYSPDATIT
-444 IATKPFL
+444 IATKSFL

-470 LSIKFSLWKNSLV
+470 LSIKYAKIEQGLV
-483 HSILTVAVP
+483 KSIMTAAVP
-492 FAFILLTYLGIFQE
+492 LAFILLTYCCIMQE
-506 IDLAWNVYMINHV
+506 IDLAWTVYMINHL
-519 SEALKSCK
+519 SESLNSFKL
-527 ILSLQGF
+527 LSLQGF
-534 SIGYLCFWLWLN
+534 SIGYVSIWLWLN
-546 WQYFKEKHLAT
+546 RQYFKEKHLAT
-557 ILVIVG
+557 ILAIVG

-571 IGGLTEISILR
+571 IGGLTEIGILR
-582 DLYVQ
+582 DLYIQNKRLNTV
-587 KKSGNMLFMLGI
+587 SILGI
-599 RYGYFLLIAA
+599 RYGYFLLIAV
-609 LILGIISNLKTFS
+609 LVLGIASNLKKFM
-622 PSPKTTISSALIFN
+622 PSTNTTKLITLVFN

-672 LALVING
+672 LALVITG

-709 LSTISKTIVLIVLG
+709 LSTISKTVVLIVLG

-737 DSIFGNEAETIADK
+737 DSIFGNEAETIVDK
-751 GL
+751 S

>member
-1 MENINQRIEDLENS
+1 MENINQRIEDLENGI
-15 FKQLN
+15 KQLN
-20 AEQYKTTETLN
+20 AEQGRTTETLN
-31 AVLSELQS
+31 AVLAELQS
-39 LKSSLRKDAAA
+39 LKASMQKDTAAA
-50 PQTEVPFVRRST
+50 QTEVPFVRRST
-62 SFVPPA
+62 PFVPPA
-68 KKQVTAATNTIRK
+68 KKQEAAATTHARR

-119 ATTRIILGYGVA
+119 ATTRIILGYSIA

-162 ITYIAHSFYQLFPQP
+162 ITYIAHSFYRLFPQP
-177 IAFGLMLFTTVFVV
+177 VAFGLMLFTTVFVV

-201 IALLGQVG
+201 VALLGQVG

-242 FKRDWKLIYQLA
+242 FKRDWKIIYQVA
-254 FGFSWFIFAFS
+254 FGFSWLIFLATFV
-265 FLNAKNLAAGFSTNL
+265 NALNLAVGFTYNL
-280 IFLFVNFIIFY
+280 IFLFNNFIIFY

-324 YYLIDNAFDNEDYLT
+324 YYLINNAFDNEHFLT
-339 LFTLANA
+339 LFTLGNA
-346 LVHLII
+346 LIHLVI

-362 DETVTLFILGLGLAF
+362 DETVTLFILGLGLTF
-377 FTLSIPIHFEGNTI
+377 FTVSIPIHFEGNTI

-399 VFLCYIGFT
+399 VLLCYIGIT
-408 KKRESYLILSIALLL
+408 KKREAYLILSIALLF

-429 LIDWKQDYDPDAPIS
+429 LIDWKQDYSPDATIT
-444 IATKPFL
+444 IATKSFL

-470 LSIKFSLWKNSLV
+470 LSIKYAKIEQGLV
-483 HSILTVAVP
+483 KSILTAAVP
-492 FAFILLTYLGIFQE
+492 LAFILLTYCCIMQE
-506 IDLAWNVYMINHV
+506 IDLAWTVYMINHL
-519 SEALKSCK
+519 SESLNSFKL
-527 ILSLQGF
+527 LSLQGF
-534 SIGYLCFWLWLN
+534 SIGYVSIWLWLN
-546 WQYFKEKHLAT
+546 WQFFKEKHLGT

-571 IGGLTEISILR
+571 IGGLTEIGILR
-582 DLYVQ
+582 DLYIQ
-587 KKSGNMLFMLGI
+587 NKSINTVSILGI
-599 RYGYFLLIAA
+599 RYVYFLLIAV
-609 LILGIISNLKTFS
+609 LVLGIASNLKTFL
-622 PSPKTTISSALIFN
+622 PSANTTKLISLVFN

-672 LALVING
+672 LALVITG

-709 LSTISKTIVLIVLG
+709 LSTISKTVVLIVLG

-737 DSIFGNEAETIADK
+737 DSIFGNEAETVVEK
-751 GL
+751 G

>member
-1 MENINQRIEDLENS
+1 MENINQRIENLENS

-20 AEQYKTTETLN
+20 VEQIRTTETLN
-31 AVLSELQS
+31 AVLTELQS
-39 LKSSLRKDAAA
+39 LKASLQKDAAS

-68 KKQVTAATNTIRK
+68 KKQVPTATNSFRK

-119 ATTRIILGYGVA
+119 ATTRIILGYSVA

-162 ITYIAHSFYQLFPQP
+162 ITYIAHSFYHLFPQP
-177 IAFGLMLFTTVFVV
+177 VAFGLMLFTTAFVV

-242 FKRDWKLIYQLA
+242 FKRDWKLIYEFA

-265 FLNAKNLAAGFSTNL
+265 FLNAKNLATGFSSNI
-280 IFLFVNFIIFY
+280 IFLLVNFIIFY
-291 TAFLANKII
+291 TAFLVNKIF

-310 AILLINAIA
+310 SILLINAVA

-324 YYLIDNAFDNEDYLT
+324 YYLINNAFDNEHYLT
-339 LFTLANA
+339 LFTLGNA
-346 LVHLII
+346 LIHLVI

-362 DETVTLFILGLGLAF
+362 DESVTLFILGLGLTF
-377 FTLSIPIHFEGNTI
+377 FTVSIPIHFEGNTI
-391 TVLWAVEA
+391 TVLWAIEA
-399 VFLCYIGFT
+399 VFLCYTGLT
-408 KKRESYLILSIALLL
+408 KKREAYLILSIALLF

-429 LIDWKQDYDPDAPIS
+429 LIDWKQDYATDTTIS
-444 IATKPFL
+444 IATKSFL

-465 GIISS
+465 GVISS
-470 LSIKFSLWKNSLV
+470 LSIK
-483 HSILTVAVP
+483 HSIDKQGLVKSVLTVAVP
-492 FAFILLTYLGIFQE
+492 LAFILLTYGCIVQE
-506 IDLAWNVYMINHV
+506 IDLAWTVYMINHA
-519 SEALKSCK
+519 SEALNSFKL
-527 ILSLQGF
+527 LSLQGF
-534 SIGYLCFWLWLN
+534 SIGYLSFWLWLN

-557 ILVIVG
+557 ILAIVG
-563 LYALFIAL
+563 LYALFIAV
-571 IGGLTEISILR
+571 IGGLPEIGILR
-582 DLYVQ
+582 DLYI
-587 KKSGNMLFMLGI
+587 KNKSVNIISMLGI
-599 RYGYFLLIAA
+599 RYGYFMLIAA
-609 LILGIISNLKTFS
+609 LVLGIASNLKTFLA
-622 PSPKTTISSALIFN
+622 SANITKLIALVFN
-636 TTLLVLLC
+636 STLLVLLC
-644 NEFIHWMDIGGYSNQ
+644 NEFIHWMDIGGYSKQ

-672 LALVING
+672 LALIITG
-679 ISKKLKHIRMG
+679 IRKKLKHIRMG

-709 LSTISKTIVLIVLG
+709 LPTISKTVVLIVLG

-737 DSIFGNEAETIADK
+737 DSIFGNEAETIVDK
-751 GL
+751 S

>member
-1 MENINQRIEDLENS
+1 MENINQRIADLENS

-20 AEQYKTTETLN
+20 AEQGRTTETLN
-31 AVLSELQS
+31 AVLAELQS
-39 LKSSLRKDAAA
+39 LKASLQKDAAA
-50 PQTEVPFVRRST
+50 PQTEVPFVRRPT
-62 SFVPPA
+62 PFVPPA
-68 KKQVTAATNTIRK
+68 KKQVPTSTSSFRK

-131 AVLCLLAYRLK
+131 AILCVLAYRLK

-162 ITYIAHSFYQLFPQP
+162 ITYIAHSFYHLFPQP
-177 IAFGLMLFTTVFVV
+177 VAFGLMLFTTAFVV

-242 FKRDWKLIYQLA
+242 FKRDWKLIYQVA
-254 FGFSWFIFAFS
+254 FGVSWFIFLVS
-265 FLNAKNLAAGFSTNL
+265 FVNALNLAVGFSANL
-280 IFLFVNFIIFY
+280 IFLLVNFIIFY

-324 YYLIDNAFDNEDYLT
+324 YYLINNAFDNEHYLT

-346 LVHLII
+346 LVHVVIS
-352 GERIKWLKLA
+352 EWIKRLKLA
-362 DETVTLFILGLGLAF
+362 DETVTLFILGLALTF
-377 FTLSIPIHFEGNTI
+377 LTLSVPIHFEGNTI
-391 TVLWAVEA
+391 TVLWAIEA
-399 VFLCYIGFT
+399 VFLCYTGLK
-408 KKRESYLILSIALLL
+408 KKRDIYLVLSIALLL
-423 LTLGSL
+423 LTVGSL
-429 LIDWKQDYDPDAPIS
+429 FIDWKQDYAPDANIS
-444 IATKPFL
+444 IVTKPFL
-451 NANFLSSLFVCICF
+451 NANFLSSFFVCMCF

-470 LSIKFSLWKNSLV
+470 LSIKFSLWKNSLG
-483 HSILTVAVP
+483 HSVLTVAVP
-492 FAFILLTYLGIFQE
+492 FAFILLTYLCIFQE
-506 IDLAWNVYMINHV
+506 IDLAWNIYMINHS
-519 SEALKSCK
+519 SESLNSFTL
-527 ILSLQGF
+527 LSLQGF
-534 SIGYLCFWLWLN
+534 SIGYLCLWLWLN

-582 DLYVQ
+582 DLYIQ
-587 KKSGNMLFMLGI
+587 KKNGNILSMLGI

-609 LILGIISNLKTFS
+609 LILGIVFNLKTFS
-622 PSPKTTISSALIFN
+622 PSPKTTKLTALIFN

-672 LALVING
+672 LALVISG

-701 VLFYDLSS
+701 VIFYDLSS

-737 DSIFGNEAETIADK
+737 DSIFGNEGETIVEKD
-751 GL
+751 

>member
-20 AEQYKTTETLN
+20 AEQGRTTETLN
-31 AVLSELQS
+31 AVLAELQS
-39 LKSSLRKDAAA
+39 LKASLQKDATG
-50 PQTEVPFVRRST
+50 PQAEVPFVRRST
-62 SFVPPA
+62 PFVPPA
-68 KKQVTAATNTIRK
+68 KKQAPAAITNVRK

-162 ITYIAHSFYQLFPQP
+162 ITYIAHSFYHLFPQP
-177 IAFGLMLFTTVFVV
+177 LAFGLMLFTTAFVV

-235 IGLLFLS
+235 IGVLFLS
-242 FKRDWKLIYQLA
+242 FKRNWKLIYQVA
-254 FGFSWFIFAFS
+254 FGFSWFIFLATFV
-265 FLNAKNLAAGFSTNL
+265 NALNLAIGFYSNL
-280 IFLFVNFIIFY
+280 IFLFINFIIFY

-300 KKELYALTEI
+300 KKQLYALSEI
-310 AILLINAIA
+310 TILLINAIA

-324 YYLIDNAFDNEDYLT
+324 YYLIDNAFDNDHYLT
-339 LFTLANA
+339 LFTLGNA
-346 LVHLII
+346 LFHLVI

-362 DETVTLFILGLGLAF
+362 DETVTLFILGLGLTF
-377 FTLSIPIHFEGNTI
+377 FTVSIPIHFEGNTI
-391 TVLWAVEA
+391 TVLWAIEA
-399 VFLCYIGFT
+399 VFLCYTGHI
-408 KKRESYLILSIALLL
+408 KKRETYLILSIALLL

-429 LIDWKQDYDPDAPIS
+429 FIDWKQDYAPDTT
-444 IATKPFL
+444 IATKAFL

-470 LSIKFSLWKNSLV
+470 LSIRYSLGKQGLIKSV
-483 HSILTVAVP
+483 LTVALP
-492 FAFILLTYLGIFQE
+492 LAFVLLTYLCILQE
-506 IDLAWNVYMINHV
+506 IDLAWTVYQIKHS
-519 SEALKSCK
+519 SEALNSFR

-534 SIGYLCFWLWLN
+534 SVGYASIWLWLN
-546 WQYFKEKHLAT
+546 GQYFKQKHLAT
-557 ILVIVG
+557 ILVIIG

-571 IGGLTEISILR
+571 VGGLTEIGILR
-582 DLYVQ
+582 DLYIQ
-587 KKSGNMLFMLGI
+587 KKIGAALPVFGI
-599 RYGYFLLIAA
+599 RYGYCLLIVT
-609 LILGIISNLKTFS
+609 LLLGILYNMKTFL
-622 PSPKTTISSALIFN
+622 PSANTTRLIALVFN

-644 NEFIHWMDIGGYSNQ
+644 NEFIHWMDIGGYANQ

-672 LALVING
+672 LFMVTVG
-679 ISKKLKHIRMG
+679 IKKQLKHVRMG

-701 VLFYDLSS
+701 VMFYDLAS

-737 DSIFGNEAETIADK
+737 DSIFGNEAEKMDEK
-751 GL
+751 VS